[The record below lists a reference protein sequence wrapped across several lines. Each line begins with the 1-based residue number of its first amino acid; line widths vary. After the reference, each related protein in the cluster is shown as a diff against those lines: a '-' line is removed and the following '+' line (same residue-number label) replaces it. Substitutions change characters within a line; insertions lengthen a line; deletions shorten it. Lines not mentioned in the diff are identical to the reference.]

1 LVEAMEV
8 LKNVNGLAF
17 THFDETDVVRH
28 HLVQRIVRA
37 YDEHKTRVAEQ
48 MPLLAEPRGADA
60 RHAEGPNSGERK
72 IAEKIPEKRTPATS
86 EPAPS
91 PAAPSKEGSN
101 SAEARG

>member
-1 LVEAMEV
+1 
-8 LKNVNGLAF
+8 VNGLAF

-48 MPLLAEPRGADA
+48 QMLLLAEPRSTAI
-60 RHAEGPNSGERK
+60 RHAEASNSGDKK
-72 IAEKIPEKRTPATS
+72 IAPAAHEAAAS
-86 EPAPS
+86 EPAPNG
-91 PAAPSKEGSN
+91 AASNKESST